1 MRCEVQKLRYY
12 RNNLLMCM
20 IDETIEDNEI
30 QKETGENPSGNI
42 SIDSRVIEYTE
53 MEKNKL
59 LSKRYVETSL
69 NSCATVYMRYII

>member
-53 MEKNKL
+53 MERNKL
-59 LSKRYVETSL
+59 LSKRYVENKL

>member
-59 LSKRYVETSL
+59 LSKRYVEISL